1 MQEIIVKLVVSVFRK
16 AALILGNN
24 NSSPHVDEDVIVV
37 LTTTKRGWRLREL
50 TGCQGILATQGQL
63 LRWRTWSG
71 CSSEDLRHQWWN
83 WGLIISL
90 NACRLLP
97 TSALIHIHQ
106 PPPMEFTDDRSIR
119 LGHPLIHTAQQDA
132 LNLSYQMYRRNPKQ
146 KALATCSSTW
156 KHWCLGFKRFTN
168 RMFESI
174 FRFPILID
182 LIFFKKDLIPNV
194 ADMPPI
200 RAGVGVLKNIINVWY
215 FSPHIILSQKYT
227 LFRWTHGLTTNTGYF
242 GVY

>member
-1 MQEIIVKLVVSVFRK
+1 MIIIIWWSSSSWWSSLSDWLTACQESEER
-16 AALILGNN
+16 
-24 NSSPHVDEDVIVV
+24 ED
-37 LTTTKRGWRLREL
+37 
-50 TGCQGILATQGQL
+50 Q
-63 LRWRTWSG
+63 LRWSETWSG

-132 LNLSYQMYRRNPKQ
+132 LNLENIDVWDSRGLQ
-146 KALATCSSTW
+146 TG
-156 KHWCLGFKRFTN
+156 CLRVFSGFPFW
-168 RMFESI
+168 
-174 FRFPILID
+174 LIW
-182 LIFFKKDLIPNV
+182 LYFFKKDLIPNV